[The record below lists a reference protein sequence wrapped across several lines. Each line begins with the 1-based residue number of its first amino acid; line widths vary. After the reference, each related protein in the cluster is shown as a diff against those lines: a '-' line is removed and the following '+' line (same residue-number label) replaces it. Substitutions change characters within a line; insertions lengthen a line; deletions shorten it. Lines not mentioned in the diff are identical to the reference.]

1 MTFVEE
7 SSKSKDRPE
16 PSTSNYFFPNSVI
29 VENYYLFLAVVIG
42 QIEEEVISSD
52 NDENMSIIFP
62 KIECLVLKVLPKL
75 VSFCQQSETFDW
87 PNLQILR
94 VSNISSMET
103 YSRANLNTPL
113 LRSVHITFAKKLW
126 LGNLNDTISYM
137 HKNPAKREDPMIGLG
152 INEGEE

>member
-16 PSTSNYFFPNSVI
+16 PSTSNYFFPNS
-29 VENYYLFLAVVIG
+29 
-42 QIEEEVISSD
+42 
-52 NDENMSIIFP
+52 
-62 KIECLVLKVLPKL
+62 VLPKL

-103 YSRANLNTPL
+103 FSRANLNTPL